1 MHILI
6 PANKIGITTACEHAD
21 GAWAF
26 ARSFLEPTL
35 QESGWFFPYL
45 KSSFEKI
52 AAAAVKG
59 NTIWSGGMYNGD
71 ITEQDLTLAREVLGS
86 ALYCRN
92 GDAGLTEII
101 LDCVQDY
108 FYGDRSAQ
116 EVAALIQQK
125 ATIYVSEHK

>member
-1 MHILI
+1 M
-6 PANKIGITTACEHAD
+6 
-21 GAWAF
+21 
-26 ARSFLEPTL
+26 

-52 AAAAVKG
+52 ATAAIKG
-59 NTIWSGGMYNGD
+59 NTIWTGGMYNGD
-71 ITEQDLTLAREVLGS
+71 ITEQDLALAREILGS

-92 GDAGLTEII
+92 GDAGLTEIV